1 MITEYC
7 IGCIHLDE
15 DLVAC
20 LYCLNRRVSRAYTM
34 GEPSGDG
41 CRCRELGPRGNK
53 MRKQIADEVRGRLR
67 FAETME
73 KRAKLN
79 ARRLELYKAGCTD
92 AEIAQGCGTGVSSV
106 QHWRRVNELP
116 INSARTPEYDLR
128 RKLYKQGL
136 TDRQIADRLGVP
148 PIKIANWRNYNGWPP
163 NKAAKEGGN
172 DNK

>member
-15 DLVAC
+15 DLIAC

-67 FAETME
+67 FAPRPP
-73 KRAKLN
+73 RA
-79 ARRLELYKAGCTD
+79 R
-92 AEIAQGCGTGVSSV
+92 
-106 QHWRRVNELP
+106 
-116 INSARTPEYDLR
+116 
-128 RKLYKQGL
+128 
-136 TDRQIADRLGVP
+136 
-148 PIKIANWRNYNGWPP
+148 
-163 NKAAKEGGN
+163 
-172 DNK
+172 